1 MRAPMAAAR
10 WAAAALLALALVLG
24 VAGQANPVVV
34 ASYGQPRLWLKPY
47 DWSYLRGERVS
58 GREFLFH
65 VEILVFLLH
74 FFYRRHKLC
83 VLPVLAVELPPSFSS
98 VTMQFATDIDI
109 VSEILPSR

>member
-1 MRAPMAAAR
+1 MAAAR

-74 FFYRRHKLC
+74 FFTAVINSACFLYWQLSCRRRFPLSPC
-83 VLPVLAVELPPSFSS
+83 SS
-98 VTMQFATDIDI
+98 PLT
-109 VSEILPSR
+109 